1 VRTTWQVLGV
11 VATAAGAGLTWLL
24 VGPLNTAFGL
34 LGVAVA
40 LSGVVLLVLA
50 PRMPART
57 ARGTALL
64 AQAKGFRTYLE
75 TAEANQIRFEEG
87 QDVFSR
93 YLPFAIVFGVADRWA
108 KVFAQLAASGAAVAT
123 PTWYVGH
130 GWGPGYFD
138 YSGFGRSMDAFSTTT
153 SGAIA
158 AATPS
163 SSGGSGFGGGGF
175 SGGGGGGG
183 GGGSW

>member
-1 VRTTWQVLGV
+1 
-11 VATAAGAGLTWLL
+11 
-24 VGPLNTAFGL
+24 
-34 LGVAVA
+34 
-40 LSGVVLLVLA
+40 
-50 PRMPART
+50 MPART

-93 YLPFAIVFGVADRWA
+93 YLPFAIVFGVAKRWA
-108 KVFAQLAASGAAVAT
+108 KVFAQLAASGASVVT
-123 PTWYVGH
+123 PTWYIGNQYGVGL
-130 GWGPGYFD
+130 FD
-138 YSGFGRSMDAFSTTT
+138 YGGFGQAVDSFSATT
-153 SGAIA
+153 SGSIA

-163 SSGGSGFGGGGF
+163 SSGSSGFSGGGF